1 MIARRRSGLAL
12 IAAALALLIG
22 TPCRCLATATATTA
36 SAVAAHSC
44 CADGAAHTSQ
54 PAAKAPSERHRSCD
68 HCSVALSRTS
78 AVISHVAP
86 EAAHAA
92 AVAAPLSHAP
102 LIDVSRLDHPPP
114 PSLLVTQRFLVFRSL
129 LL

>member
-22 TPCRCLATATATTA
+22 TPCRCLATVIPTT

-54 PAAKAPSERHRSCD
+54 PAAKAPSERHHSCD
-68 HCSVALSRTS
+68 HCSIALSRTS
-78 AVISHVAP
+78 AVVGSAAP
-86 EAAHAA
+86 QAAQAA
-92 AVAAPLSHAP
+92 AVAAPLSHTP
-102 LIDVSRLDHPPP
+102 WVDVSRFDHPPP